1 MTAIDHRAEA
11 LEHVE
16 DAVTV
21 NGLYLMQKAI
31 GLAQVHATLAV
42 AEQARIANLI
52 ALYRLSEEDAMD
64 FARQGVSFPQVS
76 LAIREGLGI

>member
-1 MTAIDHRAEA
+1 MTIDHRQLA

-52 ALYRLSEEDAMD
+52 AATRNDDYLTLVHQMQD
-64 FARQGVSFPQVS
+64 GS
-76 LAIREGLGI
+76 LAAIREGLGI